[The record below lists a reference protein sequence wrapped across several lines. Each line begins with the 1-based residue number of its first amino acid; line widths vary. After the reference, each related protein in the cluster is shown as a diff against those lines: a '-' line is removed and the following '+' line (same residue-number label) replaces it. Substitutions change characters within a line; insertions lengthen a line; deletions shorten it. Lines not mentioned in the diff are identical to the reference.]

1 MYNAALQT
9 LEYHITQYDLE
20 QGALEIQYI
29 EEFFGEFPR
38 KKTAAEIVRR
48 LTGRAHLILLANAPL
63 PDDPGTVVP
72 VSFKVAHE
80 ISLYES
86 EPKLADLVARLRDF
100 VQFDRRRVL
109 YTWIGGT
116 RRDWRGQ
123 GQFRALTE
131 QQEHWAI
138 EQGFDEIVVKT
149 KNKFYEMR
157 GTLDH
162 LRFEVVKYER
172 HAADNAESKVYLSK
186 KLLPDLIRR
195 HRSARTV
202 VQVAI

>member
-1 MYNAALQT
+1 V
-9 LEYHITQYDLE
+9 EYRIAQYDLE

-48 LTGRAHLILLANAPL
+48 LNDRGHLILLAMAPL
-63 PDDPGTVVP
+63 PDDPSAVVP

-80 ISLYES
+80 IRQPER
-86 EPKLADLVARLRDF
+86 EPKLIDLVDRLRDY
-100 VQFDRRRVL
+100 VQFDGRRVL

-123 GQFRALTE
+123 GFFRALTE
-131 QQEHWAI
+131 QQELWAI

-149 KNKFYEMR
+149 KNKFYDMR

-172 HAADNAESKVYLSK
+172 NPADNAESKVYLSK
-186 KLLPDLIRR
+186 KLLPEMIRK

-202 VQVAI
+202 VQMPV

>member
-1 MYNAALQT
+1 VYNSPFV
-9 LEYHITQYDLE
+9 EYRISQYELE

-29 EEFFGEFPR
+29 EEFFGEFGR
-38 KKTAAEIVRR
+38 KKTATEIVRR
-48 LTGRAHLILLANAPL
+48 LAGRAHLILLATAPL
-63 PDDPGTVVP
+63 PDDPGSVVP

-80 ISLYES
+80 IKVPET
-86 EPKLADLVARLRDF
+86 EAKLVDLVHRLRDF
-100 VQFDRRRVL
+100 VQFDGRRVL

-123 GQFRALTE
+123 GFFRALTE
-131 QQEHWAI
+131 QQEQWAI
-138 EQGFDEIVVKT
+138 AQGFDEIVVKT
-149 KNKFYEMR
+149 KNRFYDMR

-172 HAADNAESKVYLSK
+172 NALDNAESKVYLSK
-186 KLLPDLIRR
+186 KLLPEMIHT

-202 VQVAI
+202 VEIRN

>member
-1 MYNAALQT
+1 V
-9 LEYHITQYDLE
+9 EHHINQYDLE

-38 KKTAAEIVRR
+38 KKTAAEIVSR
-48 LTGRAHLILLANAPL
+48 LSGRAHLILLATAPL

-80 ISLYES
+80 ISLVET
-86 EPKLADLVARLRDF
+86 EPKLADLVGRLRDCI
-100 VQFDRRRVL
+100 QFDGRHVL

-123 GQFRALTE
+123 GHFRALTE
-131 QQEHWAI
+131 QQEAWALAH
-138 EQGFDEIVVKT
+138 GFDEIVVKT
-149 KNKFYEMR
+149 KNRFYEMR

-172 HAADNAESKVYLSK
+172 RPGDNAESKVYLAK
-186 KLLPDLIRR
+186 KLLPDMLHA
-195 HRSARTV
+195 HRSTKTV
-202 VQVAI
+202 VQIAP

>member
-1 MYNAALQT
+1 M
-9 LEYHITQYDLE
+9 EYLITQYELE

-38 KKTAAEIVRR
+38 KKTAVEIVNR
-48 LTGRAHLILLANAPL
+48 LSNRSHSILIASASL
-63 PDDPGTVVP
+63 PDDPGTVMP
-72 VSFKVAHE
+72 VSYKVGHE
-80 ISLYES
+80 IRLPET
-86 EPKLADLVARLRDF
+86 EPKLIDLVHRLRDH
-100 VQFDRRRVL
+100 VRFDDRTVL

-123 GQFRALTE
+123 GHFRALTE
-131 QQEHWAI
+131 QQEAWAM
-138 EQGFDEIVVKT
+138 EHGFDEIVVKT

-172 HAADNAESKVYLSK
+172 NAIDNAESKVYLSK
-186 KLLPDLIRR
+186 KLHPEVLGT
-195 HRSARTV
+195 HRSTKTV
-202 VQVAI
+202 VQATL

>member
-1 MYNAALQT
+1 MYNSRPSV
-9 LEYHITQYDLE
+9 EYRIQQYELE

-29 EEFFGEFPR
+29 EEYFGEFPR

-48 LTGRAHLILLANAPL
+48 LTGRSHLILLATAPL
-63 PDDPGTVVP
+63 PDDPGSIVP

-80 ISLYES
+80 VGAHEN
-86 EPKLADLVARLRDF
+86 EPKLADLVARLRDH
-100 VQFDRRRVL
+100 VQFDGRHVL

-116 RRDWRGQ
+116 RRDWRGH
-123 GQFRALTE
+123 GFFRALTE
-131 QQEHWAI
+131 QQEVWAI

-149 KNKFYEMR
+149 KNRFYEMR

-172 HAADNAESKVYLSK
+172 NPADNAESKVYLSK
-186 KLLPDLIRR
+186 KLLPHILDE
-195 HRSARTV
+195 HRSAKTV
-202 VQVAI
+202 VQMTL

>member
-1 MYNAALQT
+1 VD
-9 LEYHITQYDLE
+9 YHITQYDLE

-48 LTGRAHLILLANAPL
+48 LQGRAHLILIASAPL

-72 VSFKVAHE
+72 VSYKVGHE
-80 ISLYES
+80 ITENES
-86 EPKLADLVARLRDF
+86 EPKLKDLVARLRESVMF
-100 VQFDRRRVL
+100 EGRRVL
-109 YTWIGGT
+109 YTWVGGT

-123 GQFRALTE
+123 GHFRALTE
-131 QQEHWAI
+131 QQEAWAI
-138 EQGFDEIVVKT
+138 EHGFNEIVVKT

-172 HAADNAESKVYLSK
+172 HPTENAESKVYLSK
-186 KLLPDLIRR
+186 KLIPDLLRR

-202 VQVAI
+202 VQATL